1 MKNTKKISDI
11 LLDDI
16 NMEISISNSLS
27 TPTPNPNREI
37 TSDFRLIGIK
47 DQLIKATILELQS

>member
-1 MKNTKKISDI
+1 MENTKKITDI
-11 LLDDI
+11 VLDDI
-16 NMEISISNSLS
+16 NMEIPISNSLS
-27 TPTPNPNREI
+27 TPTPSPNREM